1 MLPLQTL
8 RPLLVRILAL
18 LTALLCA
25 FLAVSC
31 GSSAP
36 ETPTPHLQR
45 TIEAAVAAIAPTIRA
60 PTPGPDSG
68 LKPTIIRATIT
79 HETPD
84 STPIRITATPD
95 VQATDRADIEEAIKH
110 RVKETKDAQR
120 AIADQR
126 QATTDA
132 IEAIA
137 FRRKATRD
145 AKSSIDASV
154 RQTIE
159 AIPTAT
165 PPPTA
170 TPTPRPTPTRTPT
183 PTPRPT
189 PTKTPTPTI
198 TQVRLTGEWQLLTYT
213 DSSYRFIEL
222 NTKRLLPK
230 GRMLVDCHDPDGR
243 LRLYIGWPSSDFSP
257 SWSRYREF
265 SVQTTYTDRYGSKST
280 SRWYRWE
287 GGLEG
292 DILLSPTREMRDRI
306 LSDLSDGS
314 EKMSITVGDDPL
326 IGGEGEKRTFYFS
339 TRGFRQAVK
348 PIQRQCQRTHK
359 PTPSP
364 TPTRTPTP
372 TIPPIPSYAT
382 GDWQLLSFRNSGE
395 PYIRLYSG
403 NRSDS
408 SRLIMFCNQVD
419 GLLLSLRWNIDGFN
433 PSWGQYSHFEVDVR
447 YAHGGDSPY
456 DLRWVKERATSDE
469 SISILPPRASLDRL
483 LKDLFAGADSLS
495 ITVGIGESWRERKTY
510 RFSPRG
516 AREAAKPVIKRC
528 LERGHAWPR

>member
-1 MLPLQTL
+1 MDHP
-8 RPLLVRILAL
+8 P
-18 LTALLCA
+18 
-25 FLAVSC
+25 
-31 GSSAP
+31 SAP

-165 PPPTA
+165 PLPTV
-170 TPTPRPTPTRTPT
+170 TPTPTPTPTRTPT

-189 PTKTPTPTI
+189 PTPTVTPTRTLP
-198 TQVRLTGEWQLLTYT
+198 TGEWRLSTYRDT
-213 DSSYRFIEL
+213 EIPFLKLI
-222 NTKRLLPK
+222 TKRSLR
-230 GRMLVDCHDPDGR
+230 GEMFVHCEDDGR
-243 LRLYIGWPSSDFSP
+243 LNLHIRWSPEDFSP
-257 SWSRYREF
+257 SWSEYRTF
-265 SVQTTYTDRYGSKST
+265 AVRTVYINL
-280 SRWYRWE
+280 W
-287 GGLEG
+287 
-292 DILLSPTREMRDRI
+292 PMRGTMDRI
-306 LSDLSDGS
+306 LADLFDGMK
-314 EKMSITVGDDPL
+314 KMTITIGDDPL
-326 IGGEGEKRTFYFS
+326 YAGASEKKTFYFN

-348 PIQRQCQRTHK
+348 PIQ
-359 PTPSP
+359 
-364 TPTRTPTP
+364 
-372 TIPPIPSYAT
+372 
-382 GDWQLLSFRNSGE
+382 N
-395 PYIRLYSG
+395 
-403 NRSDS
+403 
-408 SRLIMFCNQVD
+408 
-419 GLLLSLRWNIDGFN
+419 
-433 PSWGQYSHFEVDVR
+433 
-447 YAHGGDSPY
+447 
-456 DLRWVKERATSDE
+456 
-469 SISILPPRASLDRL
+469 
-483 LKDLFAGADSLS
+483 
-495 ITVGIGESWRERKTY
+495 
-510 RFSPRG
+510 
-516 AREAAKPVIKRC
+516 C
-528 LERGHAWPR
+528 LN